1 MRRAGCALGQWKR
14 SAWESNIAVGQDD
27 SCQFELKPRAIENP
41 TLIERFVRLVPLPYP
56 LASLFWAIV
65 IGNPG
70 FLLFRYLEIGESAF
84 PTDVSGITSSILFLL
99 VPFFVLFIVGY
110 VRETVVSA
118 EARIASRLAGGEKD
132 YHEAFGLM
140 TSNLAV
146 LPLAVA
152 FEIIVLPFT
161 ERGPLVGVFNIVA
174 LFIASLAFATYVWE
188 FVTACYGIHRLGGSS
203 LKLRSYLE
211 ERMMGARPLGSLVL
225 SLTLAYFGAEV
236 LLIALFYGPL
246 LTNLSFQVVVIVLL
260 IVGIALF
267 VLPVNSIHKKMQEEK
282 SRLLGEISDR
292 ILRLNASNV
301 PTADEPSL
309 KDVHNALTRMTDL
322 QQLELLDRKVSSLP
336 TWPYDVQI
344 VSRFITIVLSVTAV
358 LLSRII
364 TGFLHI

>member
-1 MRRAGCALGQWKR
+1 MRAVESCR
-14 SAWESNIAVGQDD
+14 S
-27 SCQFELKPRAIENP
+27 ELKPRAIESP

-70 FLLFRYLEIGESAF
+70 FDLVRYLENGESPL
-84 PTDVSGITSSILFLL
+84 PTDVGGVASSILFLL
-99 VPFFVLFIVGY
+99 VPFFSFFIVGY
-110 VRETVVSA
+110 IRETVVSA
-118 EARIASRLAGGEKD
+118 EARIVPRLAGGEKD

-140 TSNLAV
+140 TSNLAI

-152 FEIIVLPFT
+152 FEIVVLPFT
-161 ERGPLVGVFNIVA
+161 ERGPLVSVFNIVS

-188 FVTACYGIHRLGGSS
+188 FATACYGIHRLGGSS

-211 ERMMGARPLGSLVL
+211 ERMMGARPLGSLAL
-225 SLTLAYFGAEV
+225 SLAFAYFGTEV

-246 LTNLSFQVVVIVLL
+246 LTNLSFQAVTVALL
-260 IVGIALF
+260 ILGIALF
-267 VLPVNSIHKKMQEEK
+267 VLPVNSIHKKMQAEK
-282 SRLLGEISDR
+282 SRLLREISCR
-292 ILRLNASNV
+292 IAGLGPSSA
-301 PTADEPSL
+301 PAAEEPSL
-309 KDVHNALTRMTDL
+309 KDVHNVLTRMTDL
-322 QQLELLDRKVSSLP
+322 QQLELLDRKVASLP

-358 LLSRII
+358 LLSRVI